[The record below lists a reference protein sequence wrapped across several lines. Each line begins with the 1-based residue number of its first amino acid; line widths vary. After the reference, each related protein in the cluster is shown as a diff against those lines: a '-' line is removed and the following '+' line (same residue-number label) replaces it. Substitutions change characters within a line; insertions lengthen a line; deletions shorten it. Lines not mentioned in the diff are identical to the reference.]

1 MNENNLG
8 LLLKKR
14 REEKELTL
22 KELGRLS
29 GVSASYIGR
38 VELDERRPSAGV
50 LRKLA
55 GHLGYEEAELLK
67 MYGYL
72 SPDQTDDRIAKM
84 KSSMKQEIAET
95 MTGLMEK
102 VDSL

>member
-1 MNENNLG
+1 MNESNLG
-8 LLLKKR
+8 LLLKTR
-14 REEKELTL
+14 RLDKELTL
-22 KELGRLS
+22 KDLSALS
-29 GVSASYIGR
+29 GVHTSYIGR
-38 VELDERRPSAGV
+38 VERNERRPSAGI
-50 LRKLA
+50 LRKMA
-55 GHLGYEEAELLK
+55 GPLGFEEVELLK

-84 KSSMKQEIAET
+84 KSSLKQEIAQT